1 MFNPPGCGLGFPP
14 CVYLCGWRGKLRFP
28 LPLPVRVPAGA
39 AHGQFIPGIWGPS
52 PSPLAC
58 SLALLPPPHWD
69 QVAPGS
75 CPSAIP
81 RLPAPPFSTQGKET
95 NKSRPVSGGQ
105 SFASSLT
112 EQPEKRQ
119 VTGGEALATVVSG
132 CPGLISGGPAGAGGE
147 GYGDSVSPQAPGRWK
162 QDTKPLSKKSQHG
175 GFAAGMSSVSI
186 LAGGW
191 KGFLERESCES
202 CSPFLSLPNPHSSPL
217 KARLPRAAVQ
227 WRGGERKAK
236 RKQPETPARNAPES
250 FYAQEQCCQLGMGS
264 CLLPV

>member
-39 AHGQFIPGIWGPS
+39 EHGQFIPGIWGPC

-75 CPSAIP
+75 YPSAVP

-112 EQPEKRQ
+112 DQPEKRQ
-119 VTGGEALATVVSG
+119 VTEGGFG
-132 CPGLISGGPAGAGGE
+132 HGRFGLPQTHKRRACRVGGE
-147 GYGDSVSPQAPGRWK
+147 GVRGLRVPISPREMEARHQASLQKITAWGFCSWHVKRFHPGWW
-162 QDTKPLSKKSQHG
+162 
-175 GFAAGMSSVSI
+175 V
-186 LAGGW
+186 
-191 KGFLERESCES
+191 ERF
-202 CSPFLSLPNPHSSPL
+202 P
-217 KARLPRAAVQ
+217 
-227 WRGGERKAK
+227 GERV
-236 RKQPETPARNAPES
+236 
-250 FYAQEQCCQLGMGS
+250 L
-264 CLLPV
+264 